1 MTTPKENDVD
11 RMPPIQSV
19 QRAAGILDLF
29 TSARPSWTLAEITE
43 ELAASRATAHRY
55 LVALRRT
62 ALLRYDEAAGIYTL
76 GPEVLRLGAAAL
88 AGLPVVEV
96 AGPFMHDLA
105 QRTGET
111 VALSV
116 WDGEGP
122 VIVRVEHFADRIV
135 HIHIRTGARLPADI
149 SAQGRVFRT
158 YLGEPG
164 GEHDDEEVRRTGV
177 AFSSEIEPG
186 IRAVSAPVFDGDGIT
201 AVVTLVGTEA
211 SVPANPQSLQA
222 TALRDTAKQ
231 ISEAIG
237 SPKDRDEREEDT

>member
-1 MTTPKENDVD
+1 LATPNENDLD
-11 RMPPIQSV
+11 RLPPIQSV

-29 TSARPSWTLAEITE
+29 TSARPRWTLAEITK

-88 AGLPVVEV
+88 AGLPVVEI
-96 AGPFMHDLA
+96 ARPFMNDLA

-122 VIVRVEHFADRIV
+122 VIVRAEHVAGRIV
-135 HIHIRTGARLPADI
+135 QIHIQTGARVPAKT
-149 SAQGRVFRT
+149 SAQGRVFLT
-158 YLGEPG
+158 YLGQADEPG
-164 GEHDDEEVRRTGV
+164 GDEEVRRTGV
-177 AFSSEIEPG
+177 AFSSRIEPG
-186 IRAVSAPVFDGDGIT
+186 IRAVSAPVFNGDGIA
-201 AVVTLVGTEA
+201 AVITLVGTEA
-211 SVPANPQSLQA
+211 SVPEDPQSLQA
-222 TALRDTAKQ
+222 VALRDTAKQ

-237 SPKDRDEREEDT
+237 SPKNRDE